1 MNLFQAI
8 VLGIVQGIT
17 EFLPISSSGH
27 LLLLQKLW
35 HISGDNLTFIVLLHL
50 GTLVAVIYAMRKEI
64 MWLYQNPKS
73 RLSGMILIALL
84 PTAGIGALFEEW
96 FESLFEN
103 GGTLGAE
110 FLITG
115 VVLWW
120 MDTCVKGNKT
130 EENMSTMD
138 SLWIGA
144 FQGIAI
150 MPALSRSGL
159 TIAAGLWRKM
169 SPDAAGRFSFLLS
182 IPAILGATLMKVDD
196 LVEHLS
202 TTSQSLPFGNMI
214 AGFFAAAIAG
224 YIGVEFTLWLLRNSR
239 MRIFAVYVWILA
251 AFVLSD
257 QIFFHH
263 FFPPLF

>member
-1 MNLFQAI
+1 MTLFQSI
-8 VLGIVQGIT
+8 VLGVVQGIT

-27 LLLLQKLW
+27 LVLLQKLW
-35 HISGDNLTFIVLLHL
+35 HISGDNLTFIVLLHV
-50 GTLVAVIYAMRKEI
+50 GTLVAVIYAMRNEVK
-64 MWLYQNPKS
+64 WLYHHPKS
-73 RLSGMILIALL
+73 KLSWMILMALL
-84 PTAGIGALFEEW
+84 PTAAIGALFEEW
-96 FESLFEN
+96 FEGLFEN

-120 MDTCVKGNKT
+120 MDTCLKGHKT
-130 EENMSTMD
+130 EEDMTTMD

-144 FQGIAI
+144 LQGIAI

-159 TIAAGLWRKM
+159 TIAGGLWRKM

-182 IPAILGATLMKVDD
+182 IPAILGATLMKLDD
-196 LVEHLS
+196 MFEQLASV
-202 TTSQSLPFGNMI
+202 QSPPFGNML
-214 AGFFAAAIAG
+214 AGFLAAAIAG

-239 MRIFAVYVWILA
+239 MRIFAVYVWVLA